1 MKISEQPMDR
11 MVTNERG
18 DMIHCCIVNVYGS
31 AYDLAGWSGK
41 GGAKAYGTNQ
51 TTGERITDPD
61 YEVLPWSERQIILAE
76 VKENT

>member
-11 MVTNERG
+11 MVTNKRG
-18 DMIHCCIVNVYGS
+18 DMIHCHIVNVYSS

-41 GGAKAYGTNQ
+41 DGTKVYGVNQ

-61 YEVLPWSERQIILAE
+61 YKVLPWSERQAILAE
-76 VKENT
+76 VKANT